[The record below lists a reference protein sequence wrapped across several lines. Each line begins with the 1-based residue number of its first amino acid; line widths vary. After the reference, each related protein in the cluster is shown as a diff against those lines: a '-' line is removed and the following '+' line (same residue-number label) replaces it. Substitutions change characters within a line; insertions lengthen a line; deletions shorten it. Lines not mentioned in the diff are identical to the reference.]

1 MPAAAIILAAGQGK
15 RMNSDLPKVLHR
27 ACGRTLVEYVLDAAA
42 GAGAQRLVVVI
53 GHRAELVREALAG
66 RPGVEFAV
74 QERQLGTG
82 DAVKAA
88 TGTLGAHD
96 GPVLV
101 LNGDM
106 PLIRSESLSR
116 LLSEQQTRGA
126 ACVVGT
132 ATTEQNAGLGRIV
145 RDAAGQFLRIV
156 EERDASPE
164 EAQIRE
170 INTGCFAFAGA
181 DLFAALQEIRPAN
194 QQAEYYLTD
203 CAEILRRQGKTV
215 VALPCFEIAESLGV
229 NTPQQLAE
237 VERAIQARSAASR
250 NPK

>member
-1 MPAAAIILAAGQGK
+1 
-15 RMNSDLPKVLHR
+15 MNSDLPKVLHR

-42 GAGAQRLVVVI
+42 EAGARRLVVVI

-66 RPGVEFAV
+66 RTSVEFAV

-88 TGTLGAHD
+88 TGTLGTHD
-96 GPVLV
+96 GPILV

-106 PLIRSESLSR
+106 PLIRGASLR
-116 LLSEQQTRGA
+116 KLLDEQRTRGA

-145 RDAAGQFLRIV
+145 RDASGGFLRIV

-164 EAQIRE
+164 EKQIRE
-170 INTGCFAFAGA
+170 INTGCFAFAGP

-203 CAEILRRQGKTV
+203 CAEILRRKGQPV
-215 VALPCFEIAESLGV
+215 VALPCFDIAEALGV
-229 NTPQQLAE
+229 NTPQQLAD
-237 VERAIQARSAASR
+237 VELELKGR
-250 NPK
+250 KG